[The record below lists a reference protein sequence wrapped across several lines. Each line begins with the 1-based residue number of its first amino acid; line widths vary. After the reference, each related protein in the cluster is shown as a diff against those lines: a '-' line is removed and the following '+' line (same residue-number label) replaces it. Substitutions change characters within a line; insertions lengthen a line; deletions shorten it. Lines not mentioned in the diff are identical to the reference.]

1 MMDSFAIRRIA
12 FSNDALSEKNAYL
25 KIISIGYTQST
36 TSNRYKLNVMDDY
49 LLTFVEEGEYV
60 INNLASEERAYIKI
74 KQGDIALFHPGESF
88 EIVNS
93 SAKSGR
99 AWFHFHGTA
108 AKQIL
113 EELGAYGKRVISV
126 ENSSIPRLMKRFS
139 AIKDIVLNE
148 EDTEINVNAKLLN
161 FFGSIKT
168 VKTAESGNEK
178 IEKIAKYLNVNL
190 RSEVNIKKLA
200 EMCFL
205 SESYFIKRFYEV
217 FKTTPHKY
225 LIMLRME
232 HAKFLLLN
240 TGEKIG
246 DIAIEVGYGDIGY
259 FSSVFKKYTGMSPR
273 KYRHISGHQQD

>member
-1 MMDSFAIRRIA
+1 MMESFAIRRIA
-12 FSNDALSEKNAYL
+12 FSSNSAFEKNAYL
-25 KIISIGYTQST
+25 KIISIGYTQGNS
-36 TSNRYKLNVMDDY
+36 SNRYRVNTLDDY
-49 LLTFVEEGEYV
+49 LLTFVEEGEFV
-60 INNLASEERAYIKI
+60 INNLPSEERAYIKI
-74 KQGDIALFHPGESF
+74 KQGDIALFYPGESF
-88 EIVNS
+88 EIDDSGV
-93 SAKSGR
+93 KSGR
-99 AWFHFHGTA
+99 AWFHFQGFA
-108 AKQIL
+108 AEQIL
-113 EELGAYGKRVISV
+113 EELGANGKRVVSV
-126 ENSSIPRLMKRFS
+126 EPSSIPRLIKRFS
-139 AIKDIVLNE
+139 AIKDIVINE

-168 VKTAESGNEK
+168 SKITESGNEK

-190 RSEVNIKKLA
+190 KSEVNIKKLA
-200 EMCFL
+200 EMSFL

-246 DIAIEVGYGDIGY
+246 EIAVEVGYGDIGY

-273 KYRHISGHQQD
+273 RYRNMGGQRQD